1 MYEPDTVRDEKDGG
15 KKHNPWVN
23 RNGFPPIRCVKP
35 QLRST
40 QKMSVLL
47 FLQLSVGDVYA
58 LQLMFNSSPFMAF
71 YVVQG

>member
-1 MYEPDTVRDEKDGG
+1 MYEPDTVRDEKYGG
-15 KKHNPWVN
+15 KKQSLGKQKLISP
-23 RNGFPPIRCVKP
+23 CVKP

-40 QKMSVLL
+40 QKMSVLI